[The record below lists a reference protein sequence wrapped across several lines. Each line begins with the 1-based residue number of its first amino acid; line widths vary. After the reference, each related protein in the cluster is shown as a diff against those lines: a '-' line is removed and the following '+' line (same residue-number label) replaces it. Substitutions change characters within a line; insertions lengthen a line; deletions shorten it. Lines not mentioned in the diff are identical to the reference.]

1 MYCLNDKQIDYILN
15 DISARGVEMESLQQN
30 LLDHICCII
39 EQDLEDE
46 GDFESFYQKTI
57 KTFYKDALWEIEEE
71 TLFLLTYKNY
81 YTMKKIMIFSGA
93 FAAATM
99 SLGIL
104 FKFMHW
110 PGASMGIFLGII
122 ISSFVF
128 LPLFFTMKVKEQ
140 QNTKDKLII
149 GLGVLAGIL
158 MSLSVLFKI
167 QHWPYANKLA
177 IASLLILGL
186 IFLPVY
192 FFSGIRDP
200 EKKVNTI
207 TVSILIIM
215 ICGLWLT
222 LIRSPRSS
230 LQIDIRDTSNF
241 LMAEQIVTTERK
253 QLQKQLQ
260 KDSVKS
266 PSMQLSQKITETC
279 QELKEHLLERETGR
293 KKIESDFE
301 SRQQLLVD
309 RSGIDPFVDPAS
321 AKKVQSLITMVYEY
335 NALIE
340 TVKTSELK
348 KIPTHASFVDY
359 YRKNES
365 GMLSF
370 MTILNQLSQMQMFV
384 LQNEQELLAVK

>member
-1 MYCLNDKQIDYILN
+1 MYCLNDKQIDFILN
-15 DISARGVEMESLQQN
+15 DISARGVGMESLQQN

-39 EQDLEDE
+39 EKDLEDE

-57 KTFYKDALWEIEEE
+57 KTFYKDDLWEIEEE

-81 YTMKKIMIFSGA
+81 YIMKKIMIFSGT
-93 FAAATM
+93 FAAISM
-99 SLGIL
+99 SMGIL

-110 PGASMGIFLGII
+110 PGASIGIFLGII
-122 ISSFVF
+122 TSSFVF

-149 GLGVLAGIL
+149 GLGVLSGIL

-177 IASLLILGL
+177 ICSLLILGL

-192 FFSGIRDP
+192 FFVGIRDA

-207 TVSILIIM
+207 TVSILIVM
-215 ICGLWLT
+215 MCGLWLT

-230 LQIDIRDTSNF
+230 MEIDIRDTNNF
-241 LMAEQIVTTERK
+241 ITSEQIVATERR
-253 QLQKQLQ
+253 QLQEKLHN
-260 KDSVKS
+260 DSVKS
-266 PSMQLSQKITETC
+266 PSILLSQKITETC
-279 QELKEHLLERETGR
+279 QELKEHLLETETGH
-293 KKIESDFE
+293 KKIETDFE
-301 SRQQLLVD
+301 SKQLILQD
-309 RSGIDPFVDPAS
+309 RNGIDPFIDPAS
-321 AKKVQSLITMVYEY
+321 SQKVKDLIAMVDDYNSLIG
-335 NALIE
+335 
-340 TVKTSELK
+340 TVKANDLK

-359 YRKNES
+359 YRKHES
-365 GMLSF
+365 GLLSF
-370 MTILNQLSQMQMFV
+370 MTILNQLSQIQMFV